1 MSQSHS
7 TATWHVDD
15 DLLAAY
21 ARGDVDAAHA
31 YSVEAHVVECATC
44 QGAIASHVAPPR
56 LQDNWLE
63 IVDALDQ
70 PRRGPAER
78 LLARLGVAP
87 HLARL
92 LAATPSLTVSWLGA
106 VAIAL
111 IVAVA
116 GAYQGE
122 RGVAL
127 FLCVAALA
135 PVAGVAA
142 SFGRGIDPTH
152 ELALAAPTSTVHV
165 LLLRTVAVVSTTVAL
180 TALAA
185 VALPGLGWEAAAWL
199 LPALGLTL
207 ASLALATYVAHTTAF
222 ATVAGVWLAATI
234 ATAVRPDDALTAFD
248 GAAQLVFAAVI
259 AGAALVLT
267 RRREALDGWSAR

>member
-1 MSQSHS
+1 MSQSRG
-7 TATWHVDD
+7 TAWHVDD
-15 DLLAAY
+15 ELLAAY

-44 QGAIASHVAPPR
+44 QGRIAGHVAAPW
-56 LQDNWLE
+56 LQDNWRE
-63 IVDALDQ
+63 IVDALDR

-78 LLARLGVAP
+78 LLTRLGVAP
-87 HLARL
+87 HVARL
-92 LAATPSLTVSWLGA
+92 LAATPSLTASWLGA

-116 GAYQGE
+116 GAHQGD

-152 ELALAAPTSTVHV
+152 ELALAAPMSTVHV
-165 LLLRTVAVVSTTVAL
+165 LLLRTVAVVGATCAL
-180 TALAA
+180 TAVAA
-185 VALPGLGWEAAAWL
+185 AALPAIGWEAAAWL

-207 ASLALATYVAHTTAF
+207 GSLALATYVAHTTAF
-222 ATVAGVWLAATI
+222 ATVAGLWLAAAI
-234 ATAVRPDDALTAFD
+234 ATAVRPGDALAVFD
-248 GAAQLVFAAVI
+248 GVAQLVFAAVI